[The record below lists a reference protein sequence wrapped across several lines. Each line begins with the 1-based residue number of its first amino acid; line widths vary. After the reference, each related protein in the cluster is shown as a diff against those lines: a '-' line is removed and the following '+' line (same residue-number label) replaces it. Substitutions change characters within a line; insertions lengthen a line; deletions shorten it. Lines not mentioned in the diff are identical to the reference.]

1 MTTDKELTDL
11 TNRASSITGTRF
23 CYKCAAHRP
32 LLGGK
37 IVRLQTGRRAFV
49 CAKHRGPRGE
59 QLS

>member
-11 TNRASSITGTRF
+11 TDRASSITGTRF

-49 CAKHRGPRGE
+49 CARHHGPRGE

>member
-1 MTTDKELTDL
+1 MTTDRELTDL
-11 TNRASSITGTRF
+11 TAKAAEATGTRF

-37 IVRLQTGRRAFV
+37 TVRLQTGRRAFV
-49 CAKHRGPRGE
+49 CAKHRGPRKE